1 MGQDM
6 FAAFVLPVLFS
17 IGGGLYGYFRFAER
31 RPMLLLNLMLIF
43 LLGAYVQY
51 SQPSEGLFSL
61 LLLDG
66 TFLFFLLVHHLQS
79 PAPKANPAG

>member
-17 IGGGLYGYFRFAER
+17 IGAGLYGYFRFAER

-66 TFLFFLLVHHLQS
+66 AFLFFLLVHHLQT
-79 PAPKANPAG
+79 PTQKPNPAG